1 MRNDRWHTRGA
12 TGKGEWCSFT
22 EGERVNGV
30 DERGSAGSVLTAVA
44 GDIARTSG
52 LGERPAA
59 PRFSCISVVISAVLA
74 VLYFAP
80 V

>member
-1 MRNDRWHTRGA
+1 MIVGTREVRWEKESGVRLP
-12 TGKGEWCSFT
+12 
-22 EGERVNGV
+22 RVNGV
-30 DERGSAGSVLTAVA
+30 DERLGGSAGSVLTAVA
-44 GDIARTSG
+44 GKIARASG
-52 LGERPAA
+52 LGEHPAN